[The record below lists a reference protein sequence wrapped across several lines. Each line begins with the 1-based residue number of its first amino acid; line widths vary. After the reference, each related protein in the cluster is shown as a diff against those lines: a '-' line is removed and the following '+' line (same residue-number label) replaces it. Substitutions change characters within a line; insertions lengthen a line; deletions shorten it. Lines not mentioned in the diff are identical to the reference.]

1 MATLEEQRV
10 LLCVGAGIAA
20 YKSCEVVRRLKDA
33 GAQVQVV
40 MTANAVQFVAP
51 LTFQALSGRPVRTSL
66 FDPAAE
72 AAMGHIE
79 LARWASVVLI
89 APATADLLARLAGGF
104 ADDLVTTLCLA
115 TSAQVLVAPAM
126 NQQMW
131 QHPAT
136 QANVELLRRR
146 SVCLIGPGAGPQACG
161 ETGPGRMAEPAEIVA
176 AVIAAAAAPGQLP
189 ASAPPCLLG
198 CKVLITAGPTREAI
212 DPVRYISNHSTGK
225 QGFALAAA
233 ARAAGAEVTLIAGPV
248 NLATPAG
255 VTRIDVQTALEMH
268 AQVLAAAAGQDLF
281 IAVAAVADYRPDR
294 LAATKIKKTAGGDPL
309 TLTLTENPDIVAAVA
324 ALAERPFVLGFAAE
338 TDRVLD
344 NAREKRRRKRLD
356 AIAVNDVA
364 APGIGF
370 DSDDN
375 AVTLIWEGGERALP
389 RTTKEAIAMQL
400 IEAVAALMSARAAAP
415 AA

>member
-176 AVIAAAAAPGQLP
+176 AVIAAAAAPGQRP

-198 CKVLITAGPTREAI
+198 RKVLITAGPTREAI

-370 DSDDN
+370 ESDDN

>member
-115 TSAQVLVAPAM
+115 TSAQVLAAPAM

-198 CKVLITAGPTREAI
+198 RKVLITAGPTREAI

-370 DSDDN
+370 ESDDN

>member
-1 MATLEEQRV
+1 M
-10 LLCVGAGIAA
+10 
-20 YKSCEVVRRLKDA
+20 
-33 GAQVQVV
+33 
-40 MTANAVQFVAP
+40 
-51 LTFQALSGRPVRTSL
+51 
-66 FDPAAE
+66 
-72 AAMGHIE
+72 
-79 LARWASVVLI
+79 
-89 APATADLLARLAGGF
+89 
-104 ADDLVTTLCLA
+104 
-115 TSAQVLVAPAM
+115 
-126 NQQMW
+126 
-131 QHPAT
+131 
-136 QANVELLRRR
+136 
-146 SVCLIGPGAGPQACG
+146 
-161 ETGPGRMAEPAEIVA
+161 
-176 AVIAAAAAPGQLP
+176 
-189 ASAPPCLLG
+189 
-198 CKVLITAGPTREAI
+198 
-212 DPVRYISNHSTGK
+212 
-225 QGFALAAA
+225 
-233 ARAAGAEVTLIAGPV
+233 

-268 AQVLAAAAGQDLF
+268 AQVLATATGQDLF

-370 DSDDN
+370 ESDDN

-400 IEAVAALMSARAAAP
+400 IEAVAVLMSARAAAP